1 MKHILR
7 VLPDSEA
14 EEYFMKTYM
23 PICKDNVI
31 CRLGLIF
38 GWDYNEYEITDDDQA
53 IGERQGGFGSTTMP

>member
-14 EEYFMKTYM
+14 EEYFIKKYM
-23 PICKDNVI
+23 PICKDKVI

-38 GWDYNEYEITDDDQA
+38 GLDYNEYEITDDDFKRCHNL
-53 IGERQGGFGSTTMP
+53 IELE